1 MILILSIAILPLRS
15 SQNKEYY
22 KRIHQLEKLCK
33 KLQGKVL
40 KEAAAEF
47 AIGKRMDSLMSATVN
62 IGKGLLDFKEATTGY
77 GAQLAFEAIEQ
88 DRDEEDRRGQSA
100 IVRLNEVSNK
110 NVVVKNLEEAA
121 AKANC
126 PQILSGEL
134 SHLATKLSRPKAI
147 DFDATEVAHL
157 VEDILLMH
165 GSEIDTLSSEVNNE
179 RVLSMK
185 PKSPMR
191 SLGSIVFT
199 KAVLEDI
206 KKDSA
211 DAVDISTKE
220 FGLTL
225 KDILRLELY
234 RLMGGGSGAGGG
246 NKRGDLAGYLDGGEN
261 QRSSWECVSQQGF

>member
-1 MILILSIAILPLRS
+1 MRS
-15 SQNKEYY
+15 SQNKEYN

-88 DRDEEDRRGQSA
+88 DRDEEDRRGQNA

-126 PQILSGEL
+126 PQILSGKL

-185 PKSPMR
+185 PKSPMTTLR
-191 SLGSIVFT
+191 GSTVFT
-199 KAVLEDI
+199 DSVLEDI